1 MATTTSGSRKRW
13 NTKQYI
19 FAALLGLLVA
29 VVAIAGI
36 SISLA
41 PAHISFSI
49 ASATIS
55 NRNDTGNTAADRYY
69 NFTLVASTTSGHT
82 SVSYRHL
89 TAEIWYS
96 PTGWVPIEVN
106 LTTTTALR
114 RWQRPGSKTA
124 VPILAMYGQFSEA
137 TRNATMEGGAGWP
150 NSRVVVEAKVL
161 FRFGLTTTTPY
172 TVRASC
178 WPVNFLNNT
187 ATHFPVDCS
196 S

>member
-1 MATTTSGSRKRW
+1 MATTSGSRRRW

-19 FAALLGLLVA
+19 FTALIGLLVA
-29 VVAIAGI
+29 VMVVAGI

-49 ASATIS
+49 ASAAIS
-55 NRNDTGNTAADRYY
+55 RARKADDTTDDRYY
-69 NFTLVASTTSGHT
+69 NFTLVASTTSGQT

-106 LTTTTALR
+106 LTTTTGLR
-114 RWQRPGSKTA
+114 QWQRPGSETP
-124 VPILAMYGQFSEA
+124 VPILAKYGQFSEA
-137 TRNATMEGGAGWP
+137 TRNVTMEGGAGWP

-161 FRFGLTTTTPY
+161 FRFGLTTTMPY